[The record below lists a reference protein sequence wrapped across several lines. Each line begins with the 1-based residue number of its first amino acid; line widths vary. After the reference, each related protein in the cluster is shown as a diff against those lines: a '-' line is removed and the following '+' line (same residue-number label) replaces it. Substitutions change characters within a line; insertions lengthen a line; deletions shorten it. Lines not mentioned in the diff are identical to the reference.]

1 MSAGFEGQCLKV
13 AYREA
18 ILADLQRI
26 VDLHVSNFKYVYRGI
41 LSDEYL
47 DKQCLQVNNLIA
59 ISWRSHLRFLII
71 SSKRPEIG
79 QRN

>member
-18 ILADLQRI
+18 KLTDLQRI
-26 VDLHVSNFKYVYRGI
+26 VDLHVSNFKDVYRGI

-47 DKQCLQVNNLIA
+47 DKQCLQVSN
-59 ISWRSHLRFLII
+59 
-71 SSKRPEIG
+71 
-79 QRN
+79 